1 MRVRSPASTL
11 ILLAVRLR
19 DSLSLICEMSARSPA
34 WTSVLL
40 AVPLREMKVTY
51 QSWEF
56 DVFGEIGLISQRLFG
71 GEESQVL
78 SGDVRCRERG
88 AVVPVLKDNTE
99 TIRSLC
105 QFRDDACGACQ
116 HTPYDH
122 CLLRR

>member
-78 SGDVRCRERG
+78 SGDVRRRERG
-88 AVVPVLKDNTE
+88 AVIPVLKDNTE
-99 TIRSLC
+99 TVRSLC
-105 QFRDDACGACQ
+105 QFRDDACYC
-116 HTPYDH
+116 
-122 CLLRR
+122 